1 MNAHALRRRTGILL
15 SVIVASTALCPVAM
29 AGTVNG
35 TVRNGT
41 SNKPGAG
48 IDVTLMQLQ
57 GGMQPVTS
65 TTTDS
70 QGRFQFADPSLGTQ
84 PMLIQA
90 DYRGVSYYG
99 AVPPGSTSVD
109 IQVFEPT
116 DKSSAIAVTVHAIIL
131 QPTGSEL
138 LVGEE
143 YTVEN
148 KTQPPLAYYR
158 GDGSFVF
165 GVPDGAQIKDVSAV
179 WSTGMPTVQSPIDK
193 AKNLKAIAYAFRPGE
208 SGIRVSYQLPYDGS
222 RGKLRFSSPYAAE
235 RMAIFAPPSVQVSAE
250 GFSPAGQEQGFSVY
264 MRDSVAANSLL
275 DVSIS
280 GTAPLSSASQ
290 GGSTLSTPPSS
301 DESQNPS
308 VNSRAE
314 STGETPVAT
323 ATAMPARLDSLRW
336 IVLGGFGAIFALGF
350 AYLWRRPQTTPAGPS
365 APAAAASQGVG
376 EIKREVAGSLDELK
390 DSLFRLE
397 LRRQAGTIGEDEYRR
412 EHQRIEALL
421 RSLVRG

>member
-1 MNAHALRRRTGILL
+1 MKAEILRFQFKIL
-15 SVIVASTALCPVAM
+15 IVLLGAAGLCTVAA
-29 AGTVNG
+29 AGTVTG
-35 TVRNGT
+35 TVHNGT
-41 SNKPGAG
+41 SDKPGDG

-70 QGRFQFADPSLGTQ
+70 QGRFRFTDPMVGTQ

-99 AVPPGSTSVD
+99 AVPPGTADVE

-116 DKSSAIAVTVHAIIL
+116 NKSSAIAITVHAIIL
-131 QPTGSEL
+131 QPNGSEV

-158 GDGSFVF
+158 DDGSFVF
-165 GVPDGAQIKDVSAV
+165 SIPDGAQIKDVSAV
-179 WSTGMPTVQSPIDK
+179 WATGMPTVQSPIDK
-193 AKNLKAIAYAFRPGE
+193 GKNLKAIAYAIRPGE
-208 SGIRVSYQLPYDGS
+208 SGIRVSYKLPYEGNE
-222 RGKLRFSSPYAAE
+222 RKLRFSSPYAAE
-235 RMAIFAPPSVQVSAE
+235 RMAIFAPPSVQVSAD

-264 MRDSVAANSLL
+264 MRDSVAANTAL

-290 GGSTLSTPPSS
+290 GGSTLSTGPGG

-308 VNSRAE
+308 VNSRAD
-314 STGETPVAT
+314 SASETPVAT
-323 ATAMPARLDSLRW
+323 ATTMPARLDSLKW

-350 AYLWRRPQTTPAGPS
+350 AYLWLRPQAVAARASISEAVPTPGIAE
-365 APAAAASQGVG
+365 V
-376 EIKREVAGSLDELK
+376 KREVTGSLDELK

-397 LRRQAGTIGEDEYRR
+397 LRRQAGTIGEDDYKR

>member
-1 MNAHALRRRTGILL
+1 
-15 SVIVASTALCPVAM
+15 
-29 AGTVNG
+29 VNG

-48 IDVTLMQLQ
+48 LDVTLMQLQ

-70 QGRFQFADPSLGTQ
+70 QGRFQFTEPMVGTQ

-99 AVPPGSTSVD
+99 AVTPDKATVD

-116 DKSSAIAVTVHAIIL
+116 DKSSAISVTVHAIIL

-143 YTVEN
+143 FTVEN
-148 KTQPPLAYYR
+148 KTQPPIAYYR

-165 GVPDGAQIKDVSAV
+165 GIPEGAQIKDVSAV

-193 AKNLKAIAYAFRPGE
+193 GKNLKAIAYAFRPGE
-208 SGIRVSYQLPYDGS
+208 SGIRVSYKLPYEGNV
-222 RGKLRFSSPYAAE
+222 GKLRFSSPYSAE
-235 RMAIFAPPSVQVSAE
+235 RMAIFAPPSVQVSAD

-264 MRDSVAANSLL
+264 MRDSVAANTALN
-275 DVSIS
+275 VSIS

-290 GGSTLSTPPSS
+290 GGSTLSTGPGG
-301 DESQNPS
+301 DEMQNPS
-308 VNSRAE
+308 VNSRAD
-314 STGETPVAT
+314 SAGEAPVVT
-323 ATAMPARLDSLRW
+323 VTTVPARLDSLKW
-336 IVLGGFGAIFALGF
+336 IVLGGFAAIFALGF
-350 AYLWRRPQTTPAGPS
+350 VYLWLRPQTVAAHGSTPEAEPTPGL
-365 APAAAASQGVG
+365 AEV
-376 EIKREVAGSLDELK
+376 KREVTSSLDELK
-390 DSLFRLE
+390 DNLFRLE
-397 LRRQAGTIGEDEYRR
+397 LRRQAGTIGEDEYKR

-421 RSLVRG
+421 RSFVRG

>member
-1 MNAHALRRRTGILL
+1 MKLHVSRAQLWILPMPL
-15 SVIVASTALCPVAM
+15 VAVAALCTAAA

-48 IDVTLMQLQ
+48 VDVTLMQLQ

-70 QGRFQFADPSLGTQ
+70 QGRFTFSDAMVGAQ

-99 AVPPGSTSVD
+99 AVPPGTPKVD

-116 DKSSAIAVTVHAIIL
+116 DKSSAISVTVHAIIL

-148 KTQPPLAYYR
+148 KTQPPIAYYR

-165 GVPDGAQIKDVSAV
+165 GIPEGAQIKDVSAV

-193 AKNLKAIAYAFRPGE
+193 GKNLKAIAYAFRPGE
-208 SGIRVSYQLPYDGS
+208 SGIRVSYKLPYEGNA
-222 RGKLRFSSPYAAE
+222 GKLRFSSPYTAE
-235 RMAIFAPPSVQVSAE
+235 RMAIFAPPSVQVSAD
-250 GFSPAGQEQGFSVY
+250 GFSSAGQEQGFSVY
-264 MRDSVAANSLL
+264 MRDSVAANTPLN
-275 DVSIS
+275 VSIS

-290 GGSTLSTPPSS
+290 SGSTLSTGPAG
-301 DESQNPS
+301 DDSQNPS
-308 VNSRAE
+308 VNSRADSANE
-314 STGETPVAT
+314 APTASVSTF
-323 ATAMPARLDSLRW
+323 PARLDSLKW

-350 AYLWRRPQTTPAGPS
+350 AYLWLRPQKVVALALASET
-365 APAAAASQGVG
+365 AADVAVSQA
-376 EIKREVAGSLDELK
+376 KREVVGSLDELK

-412 EHQRIEALL
+412 EHQRIETLL